1 MSRGQSGRDADD
13 HAPGIL
19 SGEQLGDMRSPTLPL
34 PMLTPQM
41 HLRRRDMVRDGLPG
55 LDPVWR
61 DGLCRIEGVANG
73 GAGMIRHARPNRC
86 PRCHAATFSVRVGFT
101 KPQFDCDNGCSFWSS
116 GLSGAPYLE
125 HARNYNGGGAESWVE
140 FVWKGGELVETG
152 VQLQTGVRG

>member
-1 MSRGQSGRDADD
+1 
-13 HAPGIL
+13 
-19 SGEQLGDMRSPTLPL
+19 
-34 PMLTPQM
+34 
-41 HLRRRDMVRDGLPG
+41 
-55 LDPVWR
+55 
-61 DGLCRIEGVANG
+61 
-73 GAGMIRHARPNRC
+73 MIRHARPNRC